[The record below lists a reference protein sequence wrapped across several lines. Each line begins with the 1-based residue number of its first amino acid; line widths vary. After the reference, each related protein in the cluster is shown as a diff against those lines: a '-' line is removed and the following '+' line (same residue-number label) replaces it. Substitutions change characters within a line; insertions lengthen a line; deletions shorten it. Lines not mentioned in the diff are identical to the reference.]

1 MYSLYPAKEITKKIY
16 NNIINSINTQYKM
29 DIIFI
34 ISENSKTSGPYR
46 ILLNLSDKIDLK
58 RSEKHIVL
66 SNLCIY

>member
-58 RSEKHIVL
+58 RSEKHIVR

>member
-1 MYSLYPAKEITKKIY
+1 MYSLYPANEITKKIY
-16 NNIINSINTQYKM
+16 NNIINSINRQYKM
-29 DIIFI
+29 DIIFM
-34 ISENSKTSGPYR
+34 ISENSKTSGSYR

>member
-16 NNIINSINTQYKM
+16 NSIINSINTQYKM

>member
-29 DIIFI
+29 DIIFM

-46 ILLNLSDKIDLK
+46 ILINLSDKINLK

>member
-29 DIIFI
+29 DIIFM

>member
-29 DIIFI
+29 DIIFM

-46 ILLNLSDKIDLK
+46 ILINLSDKIDLK

>member
-1 MYSLYPAKEITKKIY
+1 MYSLYPANEITKKIY

-29 DIIFI
+29 DIIFM

>member
-1 MYSLYPAKEITKKIY
+1 MYSLYPANEITKKIY

-29 DIIFI
+29 DIIFM

-46 ILLNLSDKIDLK
+46 ILINLSDKIDLK

>member
-34 ISENSKTSGPYR
+34 ISENSKTSGPYT

>member
-1 MYSLYPAKEITKKIY
+1 MYSLYPANEITKKIY

-29 DIIFI
+29 DIIFM

-46 ILLNLSDKIDLK
+46 ILINLSDKINLK